1 MKFTSIRQQVLTFS
15 VLALLSITLAVVG
28 FSYHSSQILSASV
41 NQQVDQEL
49 RRQAL
54 QNMQLI
60 ATQEALG
67 VKSRFDQAMLI
78 SQSLSSSL
86 EGERPSRE
94 VVTEMLRSVFLQHPD
109 LLGIYT
115 GWEAHQFDGDDIF
128 SLGLAHSKDNGQF
141 APYWN
146 RSASGQLGMRPLGNM
161 YDKTVS
167 STGVRNSEWYLCPI
181 ETGRNC
187 VIDPASYDIQGLQT
201 LLSSFVSPV
210 MVNGKAAGMVGVDYS
225 LNFLQRIAADTQK
238 HIDRQARVLILSPKN
253 IVSADSSEAAN
264 VGKALQ
270 QTGVAQLISKRVV
283 GQSRI
288 EDNSVIASAQFR
300 AHGVNDNWE
309 VIVILPVS
317 VALAQAAV
325 ISQQLD
331 QGFSANL
338 QGQLWVGGLLILLGI
353 IAMWVMALSIS
364 RPIQKL
370 VGLVEKLTQ
379 SGGDLTQTIK
389 IDRRDET
396 GQLAHHLNT
405 FVGNV
410 RSIVS
415 DVAQQMDGLTEST
428 QRSASY
434 AKQGVDQIRHQRA
447 EIEQVVTATNE
458 MSSTAHSVSDNA
470 QETASAVTQAQQ
482 EINQSQREVE
492 QSAEGLKCLANDL
505 LKSAQEIEELE
516 AQSEQVGS
524 ILDVIRAI
532 SEQTNLLALNAAI
545 EAARAGDQGRG
556 FAVVADE
563 VRNLATRTAQ
573 STDEIQT
580 MIDTLRQRS
589 KKAVATVNESRDQS
603 NNCQALS
610 QRAVD
615 ALKEVRAQSERIQDM
630 AHQIATAA
638 EEQAAV
644 TEEVNRNIVAIND
657 AANEIDHGASA
668 ANQESRDAANRV
680 SAVSS
685 RLNQFKY

>member
-1 MKFTSIRQQVLTFS
+1 M
-15 VLALLSITLAVVG
+15 
-28 FSYHSSQILSASV
+28 
-41 NQQVDQEL
+41 
-49 RRQAL
+49 
-54 QNMQLI
+54 
-60 ATQEALG
+60 
-67 VKSRFDQAMLI
+67 
-78 SQSLSSSL
+78 
-86 EGERPSRE
+86 
-94 VVTEMLRSVFLQHPD
+94 
-109 LLGIYT
+109 
-115 GWEAHQFDGDDIF
+115 
-128 SLGLAHSKDNGQF
+128 
-141 APYWN
+141 
-146 RSASGQLGMRPLGNM
+146 
-161 YDKTVS
+161 
-167 STGVRNSEWYLCPI
+167 
-181 ETGRNC
+181 
-187 VIDPASYDIQGLQT
+187 
-201 LLSSFVSPV
+201 
-210 MVNGKAAGMVGVDYS
+210 
-225 LNFLQRIAADTQK
+225 
-238 HIDRQARVLILSPKN
+238 
-253 IVSADSSEAAN
+253 SADSSEAAN

-300 AHGVNDNWE
+300 AHGVNDHWE

-492 QSAEGLKCLANDL
+492 QSAEGLKRLANDL

-516 AQSEQVGS
+516 AQSEQVS
-524 ILDVIRAI
+524 
-532 SEQTNLLALNAAI
+532 
-545 EAARAGDQGRG
+545 
-556 FAVVADE
+556 
-563 VRNLATRTAQ
+563 Q
-573 STDEIQT
+573 SWMSFEPS
-580 MIDTLRQRS
+580 L
-589 KKAVATVNESRDQS
+589 SRPTYW
-603 NNCQALS
+603 
-610 QRAVD
+610 
-615 ALKEVRAQSERIQDM
+615 
-630 AHQIATAA
+630 H
-638 EEQAAV
+638 
-644 TEEVNRNIVAIND
+644 
-657 AANEIDHGASA
+657 
-668 ANQESRDAANRV
+668 
-680 SAVSS
+680 
-685 RLNQFKY
+685 

>member
-1 MKFTSIRQQVLTFS
+1 MKFTSIRQQVLIYS
-15 VLALLSITLAVVG
+15 VLALLSITLAVIG
-28 FSYHSSQILSASV
+28 FSYSSSKNLAAAV
-41 NQQVDQEL
+41 DEQVDQEL
-49 RRQAL
+49 RSQAL
-54 QNMQLI
+54 QRMQLI
-60 ATQEALG
+60 AIQESLDIKG
-67 VKSRFDQAMLI
+67 RFDQAMLI
-78 SQSLSSSL
+78 SQALSSSL
-86 EGERPSRE
+86 EGVRPSRD
-94 VVTEMLRSVFLQHPD
+94 VVTEMLKSVFLQHPD

-115 GWEAHQFDGDDIF
+115 GWEPHQFDGDDIF
-128 SLGLAHSKDNGQF
+128 SLGMPHTRDNGQF

-146 RSASGQLGMRPLGNM
+146 RSASGELGMRPLGSM

-167 STGVRNSEWYLCPI
+167 VTGVRNSEWYLCPI

-187 VIDPASYDIQGLQT
+187 VIDPASYDIQGVQT

-210 MVNGKAAGMVGVDYS
+210 MVNGKAVGMVGVDYS
-225 LNFLQRIAADTQK
+225 LNFLQRIASETQQD
-238 HIDRQARVLILSPKN
+238 IDRQARVLILSPKG
-253 IVSADSSEAAN
+253 IISADSADTSN

-270 QTGVAQLISKRVV
+270 QSAVNQLISQRSL

-288 EDNSVIASAQFR
+288 IDNSVIASAQF
-300 AHGVNDNWE
+300 AAQGVNAQWE
-309 VIVILPVS
+309 VVVVLPVS
-317 VALAQAAV
+317 VALAQAEA
-325 ISQQLD
+325 ISQQLE
-331 QGFSANL
+331 QGFAANL
-338 QGQLWVGGLLILLGI
+338 QGQLWIGGILTVFGVL
-353 IAMWVMALSIS
+353 AMWLMALSIS

-370 VGLVEKLTQ
+370 VALVEELTQ
-379 SGGDLTQTIK
+379 SGGDLTQTIN
-389 IDRRDET
+389 INRRDET

-415 DVAQQMDGLTEST
+415 DVAQQMDGLTESSH
-428 QRSASY
+428 RSASY
-434 AKQGVDQIRHQRA
+434 AKQGVEQIRHQRA

-482 EINQSQREVE
+482 EINQSQHEVE
-492 QSAEGLKCLANDL
+492 QSAQGLQRLAEDL

-589 KKAVATVNESRDQS
+589 KKAVATVNESREQS
-603 NNCQALS
+603 NHCQTLS

-668 ANQESRDAANRV
+668 ADQESQDAAQRV
-680 SAVSS
+680 NSVSS

>member
-1 MKFTSIRQQVLTFS
+1 MKFTSIRQQVLIYS
-15 VLALLSITLAVVG
+15 VLALLSITLAVIG
-28 FSYHSSQILSASV
+28 FSYSSSKNLAAAV
-41 NQQVDQEL
+41 DEQVDQEL
-49 RRQAL
+49 RSQAL
-54 QNMQLI
+54 QRMQLI
-60 ATQEALG
+60 AIQESLDIKG
-67 VKSRFDQAMLI
+67 RFDQAMLI
-78 SQSLSSSL
+78 SQALSSSL
-86 EGERPSRE
+86 EGVRPSRD
-94 VVTEMLRSVFLQHPD
+94 VVTEMLKSVFLQHPD

-115 GWEAHQFDGDDIF
+115 GWEPHQFDGDDIF
-128 SLGLAHSKDNGQF
+128 SLGMPHTRDNGQF

-146 RSASGQLGMRPLGNM
+146 RSASGELGMRPLGNM

-167 STGVRNSEWYLCPI
+167 TTGVRNSEWYLCPI

-187 VIDPASYDIQGLQT
+187 VIDPASYDIQGVQT

-210 MVNGKAAGMVGVDYS
+210 MVNGKAVGMVGVDYS
-225 LNFLQRIAADTQK
+225 LNFLQRIASETQQD
-238 HIDRQARVLILSPKN
+238 IDRQARVLILSPKG
-253 IVSADSSEAAN
+253 IISADSADTSN

-270 QTGVAQLISKRVV
+270 QSAVNQLISQRSL

-288 EDNSVIASAQFR
+288 IDNSVIASAQF
-300 AHGVNDNWE
+300 AAQGVNTQWE
-309 VIVILPVS
+309 VVVVLPVS
-317 VALAQAAV
+317 VALAQAEA
-325 ISQQLD
+325 ISQQLE
-331 QGFSANL
+331 QGFAANL
-338 QGQLWVGGLLILLGI
+338 QGQLWIGGILTVFGVL
-353 IAMWVMALSIS
+353 AMWLMALSIS

-370 VGLVEKLTQ
+370 VALVEELTQ
-379 SGGDLTQTIK
+379 SGGDLTQTIN
-389 IDRRDET
+389 INRRDET

-415 DVAQQMDGLTEST
+415 DVAQQMDGLTESSH
-428 QRSASY
+428 RSASY
-434 AKQGVDQIRHQRA
+434 AKQGVEQIRHQRA

-482 EINQSQREVE
+482 EINQSQHEVE
-492 QSAEGLKCLANDL
+492 QSAQGLQRLAEDL

-589 KKAVATVNESRDQS
+589 KKAVATVNESREQS
-603 NNCQALS
+603 NHCQTLS

-668 ANQESRDAANRV
+668 ADQESQDAAQRV
-680 SAVSS
+680 NSVSS